1 MKIEKEKEKMSAA
14 NKIKTMKIAELY
26 PREYGMDAYQAW
38 RRREEEITALART
51 RCHTVREIC
60 RMRED
65 SFRQMK
71 AEGARWAAAQS
82 APAVHV
88 TTKSARAVRTRV
100 AA

>member
-1 MKIEKEKEKMSAA
+1 MSAA

-26 PREYGMDAYQAW
+26 AREYGMDAYQAW

-82 APAVHV
+82 APVAHV
-88 TTKSARAVRTRV
+88 AAKPARAARRVRV

>member
-1 MKIEKEKEKMSAA
+1 MSAA
-14 NKIKTMKIAELY
+14 NQIKTIKIAELY
-26 PREYGMDAYQAW
+26 PREYGMAAYQAW
-38 RRREEEITALART
+38 LRREEEISELAKT
-51 RCHTVREIC
+51 RRHTVREIC

-82 APAVHV
+82 TPVAHV
-88 TTKSARAVRTRV
+88 ITKSARAVRTRV